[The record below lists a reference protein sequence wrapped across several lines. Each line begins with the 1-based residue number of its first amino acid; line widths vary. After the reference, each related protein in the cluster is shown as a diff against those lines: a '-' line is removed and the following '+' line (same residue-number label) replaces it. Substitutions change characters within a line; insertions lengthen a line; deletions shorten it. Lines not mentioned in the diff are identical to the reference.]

1 MLDETKSKTRLELL
15 DEEWRN
21 AVEDLVLCREEPNQ
35 TQATLSKLRELNAQ
49 ILAIKKAELD
59 EAQMTAELEL
69 ARQKA
74 EAEAAQ
80 KAAELE
86 LAQQKA
92 KTEEIVRYQEQQL
105 AEQKAKAEEAVRLQS
120 QQLEEQKA
128 KEAKKNNVA
137 GWIIGGLTAATG
149 AVGVWLGYRS
159 WKGTMIAEATG
170 NPPMS
175 KSSSFVKGF
184 YSMYRK

>member
-1 MLDETKSKTRLELL
+1 MLDETKNKTRLELL
-15 DEEWRN
+15 EEEWRN
-21 AVEDLVLCREEPNQ
+21 AVEDLVLYREKPSEMN
-35 TQATLSKLRELNAQ
+35 ATLSRLRELNAQ
-49 ILAIKKAELD
+49 ILAIKKADLD
-59 EAQMTAELEL
+59 EVQRT
-69 ARQKA
+69 
-74 EAEAAQ
+74 
-80 KAAELE
+80 AELE

-92 KTEEIVRYQEQQL
+92 KAEEIARI
-105 AEQKAKAEEAVRLQS
+105 QS

-128 KEAKKNNVA
+128 KEAKKNNVVN
-137 GWIIGGLTAATG
+137 WIVGGLTAVTG
-149 AVGVWLGYRS
+149 VAGVWLGYRS

>member
-1 MLDETKSKTRLELL
+1 MLDETKSKTRLELRE
-15 DEEWRN
+15 EEWRN
-21 AVEDLVLCREEPNQ
+21 AVEDLVLYREEPNQ
-35 TQATLSKLRELNAQ
+35 TQAALSKLRELNAQ

-59 EAQMTAELEL
+59 EAQRTAELEL

-74 EAEAAQ
+74 GAEKAQKEAE
-80 KAAELE
+80 LV

-92 KTEEIVRYQEQQL
+92 KAEEIARYQEQQL
-105 AEQKAKAEEAVRLQS
+105 AEQKAKAEEEARLQN

-184 YSMYRK
+184 YNMYRK

>member
-15 DEEWRN
+15 EEEWRN
-21 AVEDLVLCREEPNQ
+21 AVEDLVLYREKPGEM
-35 TQATLSKLRELNAQ
+35 TAALSRLRELNAQ

-59 EAQMTAELEL
+59 EVQKAAELEL

-74 EAEAAQ
+74 EAEKAQ

-86 LAQQKA
+86 LARQKA
-92 KTEEIVRYQEQQL
+92 KAEEIARFQEQQL
-105 AEQKAKAEEAVRLQS
+105 AEQKAKAEEAARIQS

-128 KEAKKNNVA
+128 KDAKKNNIV
-137 GWIIGGLTAATG
+137 GWVVGGLTALTG
-149 AVGVWLGYRS
+149 AAGVWLGYRS

-175 KSSSFVKGF
+175 KSSSFVKSF

>member
-15 DEEWRN
+15 EEEWRN
-21 AVEDLVLCREEPNQ
+21 AVEDLVLYREEPNQ
-35 TQATLSKLRELNAQ
+35 TQTVLSKLRELNAQ

-59 EAQMTAELEL
+59 EVQRTAELEL

-74 EAEAAQ
+74 EAE
-80 KAAELE
+80 
-86 LAQQKA
+86 
-92 KTEEIVRYQEQQL
+92 
-105 AEQKAKAEEAVRLQS
+105 EEARLQS

-184 YSMYRK
+184 YNMYRK

>member
-1 MLDETKSKTRLELL
+1 MLDETRNKTRLELL
-15 DEEWRN
+15 EEEWRN
-21 AVEDLVLCREEPNQ
+21 AVEDLVLYREKPSEMN
-35 TQATLSKLRELNAQ
+35 AALSRLRELNAQ
-49 ILAIKKAELD
+49 ILAIKKADLD
-59 EAQMTAELEL
+59 EVQRT
-69 ARQKA
+69 
-74 EAEAAQ
+74 
-80 KAAELE
+80 AELE

-92 KTEEIVRYQEQQL
+92 KAEEIARI
-105 AEQKAKAEEAVRLQS
+105 QS

-128 KEAKKNNVA
+128 KEAKKNNVVN
-137 GWIIGGLTAATG
+137 WVVGGLTALTG

>member
-1 MLDETKSKTRLELL
+1 MLDETRNKTRLELL
-15 DEEWRN
+15 EEEWRN
-21 AVEDLVLCREEPNQ
+21 AVEDLVLYREKPSEMN
-35 TQATLSKLRELNAQ
+35 AALSRLRELNAQ
-49 ILAIKKAELD
+49 ILAIKKADLD
-59 EAQMTAELEL
+59 EVQRTV
-69 ARQKA
+69 
-74 EAEAAQ
+74 
-80 KAAELE
+80 ELE

-92 KTEEIVRYQEQQL
+92 KAEEIARI
-105 AEQKAKAEEAVRLQS
+105 QS

-128 KEAKKNNVA
+128 KEAKKINVVNC
-137 GWIIGGLTAATG
+137 IVGGLTALTG
-149 AVGVWLGYRS
+149 AAGVWLGYRS